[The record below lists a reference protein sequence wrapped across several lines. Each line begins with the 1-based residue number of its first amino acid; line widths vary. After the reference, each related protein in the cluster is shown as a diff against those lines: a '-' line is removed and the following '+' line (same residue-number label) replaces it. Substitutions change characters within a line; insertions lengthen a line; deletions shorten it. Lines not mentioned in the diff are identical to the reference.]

1 MYNVKFTKVYNKHN
15 RMRTDEV
22 VGVSEKLP
30 KEGEIFVLI
39 AKGLEFGTRVLN
51 TSPVKMLLE
60 NEKNP
65 GEYLLHTESG
75 SVYQVNVLGEV
86 NDKHD

>member
-1 MYNVKFTKVYNKHN
+1 MYNVKFTKVHNNHN
-15 RMRTDEV
+15 RVRTDEI
-22 VGVSEKLP
+22 VGITKNLP

-39 AKGLEFGTRVLN
+39 GEGLEFGTRVVN

-60 NEKNP
+60 NENNP

-75 SVYQVNVLGEV
+75 SIYQVNILGEV
-86 NDKHD
+86 ND